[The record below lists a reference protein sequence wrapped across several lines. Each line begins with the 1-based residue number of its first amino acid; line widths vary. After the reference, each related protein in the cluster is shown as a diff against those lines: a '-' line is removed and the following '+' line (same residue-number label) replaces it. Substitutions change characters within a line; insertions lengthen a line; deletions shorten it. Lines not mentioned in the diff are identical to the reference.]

1 MNDFDPLTMAANA
14 LGLDPLFVAGMVPFI
29 ILAGNLIGRAIPDD
43 ATGVPG
49 VIRKVAKVVGLYLS
63 NRVSTGISTNSVIK
77 VAAGIKPLEDVPAL
91 AEKISDPVGHV
102 TAALE
107 PMVEGIEK
115 TVGPLF
121 PGVSR
126 GPDGKFIS
134 TKAQAAEP
142 ESE

>member
-43 ATGVPG
+43 ATGPLG
-49 VIRKVAKVVGLYLS
+49 VVRKVAKVVGLYLS

-77 VAAGIKPLEDVPAL
+77 VAAGIKGLDEVPAL
-91 AEKISDPVGHV
+91 AEKISDPAGMVS
-102 TAALE
+102 AALE
-107 PMVEGIEK
+107 PVVEQIPPQLK
-115 TVGPLF
+115 PLF
-121 PGVSR
+121 PGVTR
-126 GPDGKFIS
+126 GPGGKFQS
-134 TKAQAAEP
+134 LKAQAAEP